1 MNLYDVTKEILE
13 EKLELPK
20 GSVPE
25 EFVIVAKHLVMG
37 ISQEQVAD
45 TMGVEGQV
53 IQSVMEDPLFK
64 EIKGFI
70 GAVYAQEHVSQ
81 SAGWD
86 ALENMALQ
94 KLVDRVKAQ
103 RGGDPE
109 FLLRVAAVANKA
121 QRRTQQQDNV
131 LDAQRVG
138 YTTITLTSRLV
149 KKLNQRT
156 GEATQIEEKALS
168 IKDGSMSVVGFDD
181 VNKLLNVRS
190 QPMPYLDP
198 SQQVKISTHEPTP
211 EEIVDNLLRDSR
223 RA

>member
-13 EKLELPK
+13 EKLDLPK

-45 TMGVEGQV
+45 TMGVGLEV
-53 IQSVMEDPLFK
+53 IHEVMGDQLFV

-70 GAVYAQEHVSQ
+70 GAIYAQEHISQ
-81 SAGWD
+81 AAGWD
-86 ALENMALQ
+86 ALETLALG
-94 KLVDRVKAQ
+94 KLVDKVKAS
-103 RGGDPE
+103 RGGDPD
-109 FLLRVAAVANKA
+109 FLLRVAAIANKA
-121 QRRTQQQDNV
+121 QRRTQQHETV
-131 LDAQRVG
+131 LDPNKVG
-138 YTTITLTSRLV
+138 TTTITLTKRLIQ
-149 KKLNQRT
+149 KLN
-156 GEATQIEEKALS
+156 GAGGATQVEEQTLS
-168 IKDGSMSVVGFDD
+168 IRDGSMTIAGFED

-190 QPMPYLDP
+190 NPIPYLDP
-198 SQQVKISTHEPTP
+198 AQQVKITTHEPTP

>member
-1 MNLYDVTKEILE
+1 MNLYDITKEILD

-20 GSVPE
+20 GTVPE

-53 IQSVMEDPLFK
+53 IQDVMGDPLFK

-70 GAVYAQEHVSQ
+70 GAIYAQEHVSQ
-81 SAGWD
+81 AAGWD
-86 ALENMALQ
+86 ALENMALG
-94 KLVDRVKAQ
+94 KLIDRVKAQ

-131 LDAQRVG
+131 LDSQRVG
-138 YTTITLTSRLV
+138 HATITLTSRLIQ
-149 KKLNQRT
+149 KLNQKT
-156 GEATQIEEKALS
+156 GEAIETREQTLS
-168 IKDGSMSVVGFDD
+168 IRDGSMSNPGFDD
-181 VNKLLNVRS
+181 VNKLLNVRTHS
-190 QPMPYLDP
+190 VPYLDP
-198 SQQVKISTHEPTP
+198 AQQVRITTHEPTP
-211 EEIVDNLLRDSR
+211 EEIVDNLLRDTR